1 MSEAPDHIEQRYLKL
16 AQIQQLGH
24 AAYPHKFERTHTIEG
39 LVEEF
44 GDVATEELETRSVK
58 TRTAG
63 RLVAIRGHGKVSFS
77 HLGGGGKRLQLYV
90 RQDRVGNE
98 NSELYRLLDVGDFV
112 GIEGE
117 MARTRTGELTIFVD
131 QVFFLSKALLPLPEK
146 WHGLSDVETRY
157 RQRYLDL
164 IANPEVRDIFVVRSR
179 LISAIRRFLEEKGY
193 LEVETPMMQPIA
205 GGAVA
210 RPFKTFHEALG
221 IPLFLRIAPE
231 LYLKRLVVGGFDRV
245 FEINRNFRNEGIST
259 QHNPE
264 FTMLEFYEAYSDYRD
279 LMDLTEEML
288 RRVVAE
294 VTGGLE
300 VEFRGQRISFDNFER
315 LTMLESILKYWPDDQ
330 PPRADDL
337 RDFDTIR
344 ELASRLGGNLEGDE
358 NWGKLVAMLFERI
371 VEEQLIQPTFIYDF
385 PVELSPLSKTKDEDP
400 ALVERFEF
408 FAGGLELANAYS
420 ELNDP
425 DEQRR
430 RFQQQGEER
439 DRGDLEAHEMD
450 QDYVRAL
457 RYGMPPTAG
466 EGIGIDRLNMI
477 LTNSSSIREVILF
490 PHLRPVASTE

>member
-1 MSEAPDHIEQRYLKL
+1 MSEAPDHIQQRYSKL
-16 AQIQQLGH
+16 EQIQQLGH
-24 AAYPHKFERTHTIEG
+24 DPYPHKFERTHT
-39 LVEEF
+39 VEELVDQL
-44 GDVATEELETRSVK
+44 GDVSSEELETRAIR

-63 RLVAIRGHGKVSFS
+63 RLVAVRGHGKASFG
-77 HLGGGGKRLQLYV
+77 HIVGGGKRLQLYV
-90 RQDRVGNE
+90 RQDRVGEDNY
-98 NSELYRLLDVGDFV
+98 ELYRLLDIGDLVGV
-112 GIEGE
+112 EGE

-131 QVFFLSKALLPLPEK
+131 RVFFLAKALLPLPEK

-164 IANPEVRDIFVVRSR
+164 IANPGVRDIFVVRSR
-179 LISAIRRFLEEKGY
+179 LISAIRFFLEEKGY

-231 LYLKRLVVGGFDRV
+231 LYLKRLIVGGFDRV

-264 FTMLEFYEAYSDYRD
+264 FTMLEFYQAYSDYRD
-279 LMDLTEEML
+279 LMDLTEEMMT
-288 RRVVAE
+288 RVVPE

-300 VEFRGQRISFDNFER
+300 VEFKAQRIDFRRFER
-315 LTMLESILKYWPDDQ
+315 LTMLESILRYWPTSD
-330 PPRADDL
+330 PPQLDDL
-337 RDFDTIR
+337 DDFSKTRDLT
-344 ELASRLGGNLEGDE
+344 LGLGEKLEGDE
-358 NWGKLVAMLFERI
+358 TWGKLIATLFERV
-371 VEEQLIQPTFIYDF
+371 VEERLIQPTFIYDF
-385 PVELSPLSKTKDEDP
+385 PVELSPLSKRKAEDP
-400 ALVERFEF
+400 RLVERFEL

-425 DEQRR
+425 EEQRL
-430 RFQQQGEER
+430 RFEQQGEER
-439 DRGDLEAHEMD
+439 ERGDLEAHEMD
-450 QDYVRAL
+450 HDYVRAL

-466 EGIGIDRLNMI
+466 EGIGIDRLSMI

-490 PHLRPVASTE
+490 PHLRPVEGAE

>member
-1 MSEAPDHIEQRYLKL
+1 MSEAPDHIEQRYNKL
-16 AQIQQLGH
+16 EQIRLLGH
-24 AAYPHKFERTHTIEG
+24 DAYPHKFERKHKVEE

-44 GDVATEELETRSVK
+44 GDVSAEELEAQSVQV
-58 TRTAG
+58 RTAG
-63 RLVAIRGHGKVSFS
+63 RLVAIRGHGKASFG
-77 HLGGGGKRLQLYV
+77 HLAGGGKRLQLYV
-90 RQDRVGNE
+90 RQDRVGEE
-98 NSELYRLLDVGDFV
+98 NYELYRLLDIGDFV
-112 GIEGE
+112 GIEGA

-131 QVFFLSKALLPLPEK
+131 RVFFLSKALLPLPEK

-164 IANPEVRDIFVVRSR
+164 IANPGVRDIFVIRSR
-179 LISAIRRFLEEKGY
+179 LISAIRRFLEDKGY

-264 FTMLEFYEAYSDYRD
+264 FTMLEFYQAYSDYRD
-279 LMDLTEEML
+279 LIDLTEEML
-288 RRVVAE
+288 KRVVVE
-294 VTGGLE
+294 VTGE
-300 VEFRGQRISFDNFER
+300 IRVEFRGRTIDFSKFEQ
-315 LTMLESILKYWPDDQ
+315 LTMLESIIKHWPNDD
-330 PPRADDL
+330 PPQEYEL
-337 RDFDTIR
+337 RDFGSVKK
-344 ELASRLGGNLEGDE
+344 LVSALGVDLEGDE
-358 NWGKLVAMLFERI
+358 TWGKLVAILFERF
-371 VEEQLIQPTFIYDF
+371 VEEQLVQPTFIYDF
-385 PVELSPLSKTKDEDP
+385 PVELSPLSKTKAGDP
-400 ALVERFEF
+400 ALVERFELF
-408 FAGGLELANAYS
+408 VGGLELANAYS

-425 DEQRR
+425 EEQKR
-430 RFQQQGEER
+430 RFEQQGEER
-439 DRGDLEAHEMD
+439 SKGDLEAHEMD

-490 PHLRPVASTE
+490 PHLRPTASAE